1 MQDFGGTDSY
11 TNAVSDIYY
20 DNFDEGIFTGK
31 GIYDV
36 EIFHKV
42 LCEEI
47 PENTVLSHDLLEG
60 NYLRCG
66 LATDIVLLD
75 DYPSKYISY
84 ITRLSRWMRGDWQI
98 KMWLNKQITIKN
110 GTRKLNPLNK
120 LSRFKI
126 LDNLKRSIMPVTA
139 FIGLIFSV
147 ILKMTTSVK
156 IWPIVTISL
165 LGITFSS
172 VIDILNYIIF
182 KKNVDSNYI
191 SAHKNIIPVIGA
203 LKASVLRG
211 ILEISFLPNKAIITL
226 NSIIKTIYRTKVS
239 KEHLLEWLTAEEAEK
254 QAKTDII
261 SYYKFMWT
269 NVLFGI
275 LILLTGIFTK
285 QIFEV
290 ILGVIW
296 LFGPIEAYYLS
307 KDENKIEA
315 VEKIS
320 KQDKDYLLET
330 GKKIWNFFNDTMN
343 EENNFLPPDNYQE
356 DRKEVIAKRTSPT
369 NIGLRYACN
378 CICL

>member
-1 MQDFGGTDSY
+1 MQDFGGTDLY

-84 ITRLSRWMRGDWQI
+84 ITRLSRWIRGDWQI

-139 FIGLIFSV
+139 FIGIIFSV
-147 ILKMTTSVK
+147 ILKMSTSVK

-254 QAKTDII
+254 QAKTDIV
-261 SYYKFMWT
+261 SYYKFMWA
-269 NVLFGI
+269 NALFGI
-275 LILLTGIFTK
+275 LTLLIGIFTK

-307 KDENKIEA
+307 KDANKIEA

-330 GKKIWNFFNDTMN
+330 GKKIWNFFDDTMN

-356 DRKEVIAKRTSPT
+356 YRKEVIAKRTSPT

>member
-84 ITRLSRWMRGDWQI
+84 ITRLSRWIRGDWQI

-139 FIGLIFSV
+139 FIGIIFSV
-147 ILKMTTSVK
+147 ILKMSTSVK

-211 ILEISFLPNKAIITL
+211 ILEIS
-226 NSIIKTIYRTKVS
+226 
-239 KEHLLEWLTAEEAEK
+239 
-254 QAKTDII
+254 
-261 SYYKFMWT
+261 
-269 NVLFGI
+269 
-275 LILLTGIFTK
+275 
-285 QIFEV
+285 
-290 ILGVIW
+290 
-296 LFGPIEAYYLS
+296 
-307 KDENKIEA
+307 
-315 VEKIS
+315 
-320 KQDKDYLLET
+320 
-330 GKKIWNFFNDTMN
+330 
-343 EENNFLPPDNYQE
+343 
-356 DRKEVIAKRTSPT
+356 
-369 NIGLRYACN
+369 
-378 CICL
+378 